1 MKLKIRNSKIE
12 EDRIENKRKKSLRC
26 LVLGLSVAH
35 CHHRM
40 EPHLFP
46 IFVFFIFPAVAKHQP
61 DISSHNCVSA
71 HETELSAWVGIYLMT
86 ESNWGTAITSHEESF
101 SSLFPSTIRGRC

>member
-12 EDRIENKRKKSLRC
+12 EDRIENKEFFLRC

-46 IFVFFIFPAVAKHQP
+46 SFVFYIFPAVAKHQP
-61 DISSHNCVSA
+61 LAHVIVSL
-71 HETELSAWVGIYLMT
+71 HMGPSCQLGSA
-86 ESNWGTAITSHEESF
+86 STS
-101 SSLFPSTIRGRC
+101 